1 MKPMTETHYLD
12 NQFIIAM
19 PTLTDNTFSRTA
31 IYLCQHNAD
40 GALGIVINRK
50 SDMKLK
56 EIFMQMDISISSL
69 TAADAPVYVGGPI
82 QQERGFVLHTTDKKW
97 AITLPISETMSLT
110 TSRDII
116 EAIAKGEGPE
126 RYFVALGY
134 AGWGKGQLEQEMLSN
149 SWLNTPFGEPILFDT
164 PTDLRWRMAASQIG
178 IDIQQLTVGA
188 GHA

>member
-1 MKPMTETHYLD
+1 MTETTYLD

-19 PTLTDNTFSRTA
+19 PTLADDNFSHAA

-56 EIFMQMDISISSL
+56 EIFMQMDIAITSM
-69 TAADAPVYVGGPI
+69 TAADAPVYVGGPV
-82 QQERGFVLHTTDKKW
+82 QQERGFVLHTTGEKW
-97 AITLPISETMSLT
+97 AITLPISDTMSLT

-134 AGWGKGQLEQEMLSN
+134 AGWAKGQLEQEMLSN
-149 SWLNTPFGEPILFDT
+149 SWLNTPFGAPILFDT
-164 PTDLRWRMAASQIG
+164 PADLRWRMAASQIG
-178 IDIQQLTVGA
+178 IDINQLTVRA

>member
-1 MKPMTETHYLD
+1 MTETHYLD

-19 PTLTDNTFSRTA
+19 PTLADDNFSRAA
-31 IYLCQHNAD
+31 IYLCQHNAE

-56 EIFMQMDISISSL
+56 EIFMQMNIEIGSM
-69 TAADAPVYVGGPI
+69 TAADAPVYVGGPM
-82 QQERGFVLHTTDKKW
+82 QQERGFVLHTTGGNW
-97 AITLPISETMSLT
+97 AITLPISDTMSLT
-110 TSRDII
+110 SSRDII

-149 SWLNTPFGEPILFDT
+149 SWLNAPFGEPILFDT
-164 PTDLRWRMAASQIG
+164 PVALRWRMAAIQIG
-178 IDIQQLTVGA
+178 IDINKLTIGA